1 MKKLTW
7 KTVICL
13 IKAHGGICHGTFGG
27 EHVVKIAGGT
37 YYTCSPEDAVD
48 TAKTMYDKAM
58 NLPQNKGIT
67 EFTNIIQENRRF
79 SEAVDEFM
87 LLRASFG
94 KPVTR
99 EKAVKL
105 LSNFLEEFEDKPDK
119 PIGPDDNF
127 KPL

>member
-1 MKKLTW
+1 M
-7 KTVICL
+7 
-13 IKAHGGICHGTFGG
+13 
-27 EHVVKIAGGT
+27 
-37 YYTCSPEDAVD
+37 
-48 TAKTMYDKAM
+48 
-58 NLPQNKGIT
+58 
-67 EFTNIIQENRRF
+67 IQENRRF

-87 LLRASFG
+87 LLRASFE

-127 KPL
+127 

>member
-1 MKKLTW
+1 MKRLQRKF
-7 KTVICL
+7 
-13 IKAHGGICHGTFGG
+13 A
-27 EHVVKIAGGT
+27 E
-37 YYTCSPEDAVD
+37 
-48 TAKTMYDKAM
+48 
-58 NLPQNKGIT
+58 
-67 EFTNIIQENRRF
+67 TNMIQENRRF

-87 LLRASFG
+87 LLRASFK

-119 PIGPDDNF
+119 PIGPDDNL